1 MEFLVFLL
9 IVIFVFVSEGKKGKK
24 GGKGKRRGSL
34 NLREQFESFKERAEQ
49 DFREV
54 VEVPEPVDDE
64 IEEEYAPEPEP
75 VFDQGVSPMDD
86 EGCVGGSMEHVHTE
100 GETHEEHR
108 RHVEILRQREREE
121 TLAAEAATELA
132 EMNLQKLRRAVVMAE
147 ILDKPVSLRRRRC
160 GGQG

>member
-9 IVIFVFVSEGKKGKK
+9 IVAFVFISDSKKGKK
-24 GGKGKRRGSL
+24 GQKGKPRKAASIGKRFED
-34 NLREQFESFKERAEQ
+34 LRERAE
-49 DFREV
+49 RELREA
-54 VEVPEPVDDE
+54 VEVPQPVDDV
-64 IEEEYAPEPEP
+64 EEEYASEPEQAF
-75 VFDQGVSPMDD
+75 VQGVSALDD
-86 EGCVGGSMEHVHTE
+86 EGCVGGSMEHIHTE

-147 ILDKPVSLRRRRC
+147 ILDKPVSLRRRR
-160 GGQG
+160 